1 MLYPIGIQNFESL
14 RKGGFTYVDKT
25 DLIYQLASTGR
36 YYFLGRPRRFGKSL
50 LLSTMEAYFQG
61 KKELFHGLALE
72 NLEKDWTQY
81 PVLHLDWSGATYTSR
96 EIFDE
101 KMEVALRQWEKEYA
115 VQNDFKTDSVR
126 FQNIIDAASEKTGKP
141 VVILIDEYDKPI
153 VDNLDNNE
161 LKEELRKRLSGF
173 YGVMKNRDEKIRLG
187 FLTGI
192 TKMGQ
197 LNIFSGLNNLEDISM
212 VSDYAD
218 LCGISESD
226 LHRYFD
232 EGVQA
237 LAEANRLS
245 KEDCYDKLA
254 QLYDGYHF
262 CGGSEGIYNPFSL
275 LTTLKN
281 KVFSEYWYGTGTP
294 TFLIVALKQTG
305 KDISEL
311 IDNEVEV
318 DITDLSQVDSYKTNP
333 IPLLY
338 QTGYLTI
345 KEVNP
350 DFGTCRL
357 GFPNREVQNG
367 FLRMQ
372 LALYVPIVESIGS
385 NVLILRLYKAID
397 AGQPEEM
404 MKLLDGLF
412 ANQNYQIQ
420 GDAEKNLSIKPS
432 AEPSLLELC
441 RGEERC
447 AQANIQYAMS
457 IIFDLLSQHVHTE
470 RQTSN
475 GRIDLLLENKD
486 YIYVIELKIDAT
498 ADEALQQIED
508 VGYARPFTADPRK
521 IFKIGVSFSTKT
533 RRIEEWKI
541 I

>member
-1 MLYPIGIQNFESL
+1 M
-14 RKGGFTYVDKT
+14 
-25 DLIYQLASTGR
+25 
-36 YYFLGRPRRFGKSL
+36 
-50 LLSTMEAYFQG
+50 
-61 KKELFHGLALE
+61 ALE
-72 NLEKDWTQY
+72 KLEKDWTEY
-81 PVLHLDWSGATYTSR
+81 PVLHLDLGG
-96 EIFDE
+96 
-101 KMEVALRQWEKEYA
+101 KEYKSLE
-115 VQNDFKTDSVR
+115 DLDVR
-126 FQNIIDAASEKTGKP
+126 MDRHLILWESAFDVVKRYPMADARFSDIIDAAYDKTGKP

-153 VDNLDNNE
+153 VDNLDN
-161 LKEELRKRLSGF
+161 EELRESFRSRLSGF
-173 YGVMKNRDEKIRLG
+173 YSVMKAQDGKIRLG

-192 TKMGQ
+192 TKIGQ

-212 VSDYAD
+212 IPDYAD

-245 KEDCYDKLA
+245 KEECYAKLA

-262 CGGSEGIYNPFSL
+262 CNGSEGVYNPFSL

-281 KVFSEYWYGTGTP
+281 KVFSEYWYATGTP
-294 TFLIVALKQTG
+294 TFLTVALKQTQ

-318 DITDLSQVDSYKTNP
+318 DITDLSQVDSYKVNP

-345 KEVNP
+345 KDANP

-357 GFPNREVQNG
+357 GFPNREVRNG

-420 GDAEKNLSIKPS
+420 GDAEKNV
-432 AEPSLLELC
+432 
-441 RGEERC
+441 
-447 AQANIQYAMS
+447 QYAMS

-486 YIYVIELKIDAT
+486 YIYIIELKIDAT

-521 IFKIGVSFSTKT
+521 LFKIGVSFSTKT
-533 RRIEEWKI
+533 RRIEEWKLA
-541 I
+541 